1 MIDITP
7 ELIYKIFKFGIVGVT
22 GMVID
27 FGTTWVAREK
37 LKWNQ
42 YIANSCGF
50 SLAVINN
57 YIINR
62 LWTFESTQA
71 WLPEF
76 GRFALF
82 SLIGLGL
89 NNLLLYI
96 FHEKAKLNF
105 YFAKA
110 LAILCVF
117 VWNFLANWLFN
128 FR

>member
-1 MIDITP
+1 MIEVSP
-7 ELIYKIFKFGIVGVT
+7 ELIFKIIKFGIVGLS

-27 FGTTWVAREK
+27 FGTTWLIREK

-50 SLAVINN
+50 ILAVINN
-57 YIINR
+57 YVINR
-62 LWTFESTQA
+62 FWTFESTQS

-76 GRFALF
+76 GRFVLF

-89 NNLLLYI
+89 NNLLLYM
-96 FHEKAKLNF
+96 FHEKGNLNF

-117 VWNFLANWLFN
+117 TWNFFSNWLLN
-128 FR
+128 FH